1 MYTTQL
7 TWFSPPHSPAG
18 GFAPKP
24 FRSPLL
30 PLSLKNYN
38 MRQVLLLY
46 CTVLAVP
53 FRTVY
58 VDRFACNWHRL
69 ATTDLSCPIYYN
81 GKKIFLQVNRS
92 AYFYL
97 FSKSAILF
105 VLNIERKKEISFM
118 IAIPQCLDFA
128 DARLTKDICEF
139 YLRMLD
145 IKNREIYLHSQQVAN
160 YSASTAAKLGLP
172 ASEVSQIKTA
182 ALLHDIGQLS
192 VPNIILAKLPFLSTR
207 EQSIYKR
214 HCIAGASML
223 ENIPGFDTIS
233 DIIRAHHEK
242 WDGTGYPK
250 RLKGQNIPI
259 GARIVAVA
267 NYYDRNLNPCTQH
280 WQKTHADAIIELQ
293 NKAGL
298 DFEPAIVKAFIESV
312 IPQSLR
318 TQLK

>member
-1 MYTTQL
+1 
-7 TWFSPPHSPAG
+7 
-18 GFAPKP
+18 
-24 FRSPLL
+24 
-30 PLSLKNYN
+30 
-38 MRQVLLLY
+38 
-46 CTVLAVP
+46 
-53 FRTVY
+53 
-58 VDRFACNWHRL
+58 
-69 ATTDLSCPIYYN
+69 
-81 GKKIFLQVNRS
+81 
-92 AYFYL
+92 
-97 FSKSAILF
+97 
-105 VLNIERKKEISFM
+105 M

-128 DARLTKDICEF
+128 DAHLTKDICEF
-139 YLRMLD
+139 YLRMLE

-160 YSASTAAKLGLP
+160 YAASTAAKLGLP

>member
-1 MYTTQL
+1 
-7 TWFSPPHSPAG
+7 
-18 GFAPKP
+18 
-24 FRSPLL
+24 
-30 PLSLKNYN
+30 
-38 MRQVLLLY
+38 
-46 CTVLAVP
+46 
-53 FRTVY
+53 
-58 VDRFACNWHRL
+58 
-69 ATTDLSCPIYYN
+69 
-81 GKKIFLQVNRS
+81 
-92 AYFYL
+92 
-97 FSKSAILF
+97 
-105 VLNIERKKEISFM
+105 M
-118 IAIPQCLDFA
+118 IAIPQCLEFA

-139 YLRMLD
+139 YLRMLE

-182 ALLHDIGQLS
+182 AL
-192 VPNIILAKLPFLSTR
+192 LAKLPFLSTR